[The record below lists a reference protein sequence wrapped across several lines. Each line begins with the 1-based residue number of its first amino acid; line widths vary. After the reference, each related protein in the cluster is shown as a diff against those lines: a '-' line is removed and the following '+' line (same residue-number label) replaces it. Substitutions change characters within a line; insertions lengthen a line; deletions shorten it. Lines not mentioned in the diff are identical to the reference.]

1 VPLNG
6 AKLPRMIRL
15 VALLAALGLLLAAGC
30 GGDDGGGGGVGVGTF
45 TGALPEDPNVPS
57 AEPMSFES
65 KEFQPAISF
74 ELPAGWR
81 INEEFGI
88 IQAFRGSD
96 ERWALTFES
105 AADGGEVAA
114 KVAMM
119 RQTQFLDA
127 AEPKEVTIAGQKG
140 QMFAADVLESTTID
154 GTEYFTI
161 QHSLLRTWVIGVERT
176 LVYVFAEAGT
186 VRVNLRDEEFDRAFF
201 DEVDQILESLEF
213 SPA

>member
-1 VPLNG
+1 
-6 AKLPRMIRL
+6 MIRL

-30 GGDDGGGGGVGVGTF
+30 GGDGGGGGVGVGTF

-57 AEPMSFES
+57 EEPMQFES

-88 IQAFRGSD
+88 IQAFRGTD

-127 AEPKEVTIAGQKG
+127 AEPKAATVGGQKG

-154 GTEYFTI
+154 GTEYFAI
-161 QHSLLRTWVIGVERT
+161 QHSLLRTWVIGVEGT
-176 LVYVFAEAGT
+176 LVLIFAEAGT
-186 VRVNLRDEEFDRAFF
+186 LRVNLRDEETDEAFF
-201 DEVDQILESLEF
+201 DDVGQLLESLEF
-213 SPA
+213 SPAA